1 MSQDLQAKAKVIID
15 LLNQGAE
22 EISIT
27 GTDIKV
33 VRKPTPDNLG
43 PNAQGTI
50 QIVNVNAQAS
60 SQSSTS
66 LELQINIARV
76 ELKEK
81 YRQDDKRVQEIDR
94 KLNSLEKE
102 LSKPTPNQNK
112 LKEILRWAID
122 FGWDVFAKVAPII
135 IDKVLTAA

>member
-1 MSQDLQAKAKVIID
+1 MSRDLEAKAKVILD
-15 LLNQGAE
+15 LLNSGAE
-22 EISIT
+22 EVSIT

-33 VRKPTPDNLG
+33 VRKPPPDNPG

-60 SQSSTS
+60 SDSSVS
-66 LELQINIARV
+66 LSYKINIAHV

-81 YRQDDKRVQEIDR
+81 YKQDDKRLEEIDG

-102 LSKPTPNQNK
+102 LSKPKPNENK

-135 IDKVLTAA
+135 INKILTAA

>member
-22 EISIT
+22 EVSIT
-27 GTDIKV
+27 GTDIKA
-33 VRKPTPDNLG
+33 VRRPSPDNLG
-43 PNAQGTI
+43 PNTQGTI

-66 LELQINIARV
+66 LELRINIARV

-81 YRQDDKRVQEIDR
+81 YKQDDKRLEEIDG
-94 KLNSLEKE
+94 KLISLEKE
-102 LSKPTPNQNK
+102 LSKPTPNQDK

-122 FGWDVFAKVAPII
+122 FGWDVFAKLAPII
-135 IDKVLTAA
+135 IDKISMVA

>member
-27 GTDIKV
+27 GTDIKA
-33 VRKPTPDNLG
+33 VRRPSPDNLG
-43 PNAQGTI
+43 PNTQGTI

-66 LELQINIARV
+66 LELRINIARV
-76 ELKEK
+76 ELKGK
-81 YRQDDKRVQEIDR
+81 YKQDDKRLEEIDG
-94 KLNSLEKE
+94 KLISLEKE

-112 LKEILRWAID
+112 LKEILHWAID
-122 FGWDVFAKVAPII
+122 FGWDVFAKLAPII
-135 IDKVLTAA
+135 IGKILMAA

>member
-1 MSQDLQAKAKVIID
+1 MSQDLEAKAKVIID

-27 GTDIKV
+27 GTDIKA
-33 VRKPTPDNLG
+33 VRRPSPDNLG
-43 PNAQGTI
+43 PNTQGTI

-66 LELQINIARV
+66 LEFRINIARV

-81 YRQDDKRVQEIDR
+81 YKQDDKRLR
-94 KLNSLEKE
+94 KSTEN
-102 LSKPTPNQNK
+102 
-112 LKEILRWAID
+112 
-122 FGWDVFAKVAPII
+122 
-135 IDKVLTAA
+135 

>member
-1 MSQDLQAKAKVIID
+1 MSQDLEAKAKVIID

-22 EISIT
+22 EVSIT
-27 GTDIKV
+27 GTDIKAI
-33 VRKPTPDNLG
+33 RKPSSDNLG
-43 PNAQGTI
+43 PNTQGTI

-66 LELQINIARV
+66 LELKLHIARV

-81 YRQDDKRVQEIDR
+81 YRQDEKRLEEIDG

-122 FGWDVFAKVAPII
+122 FGWDVFAKLAPII
-135 IDKVLTAA
+135 IHKLSMVA